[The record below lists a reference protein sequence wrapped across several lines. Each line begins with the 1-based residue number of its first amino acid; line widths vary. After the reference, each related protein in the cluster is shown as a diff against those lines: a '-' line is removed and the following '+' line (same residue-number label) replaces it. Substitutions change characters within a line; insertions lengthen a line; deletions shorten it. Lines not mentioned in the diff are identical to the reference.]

1 MSSWPA
7 FRLPDTRAYL
17 AKLALANQFEI
28 EELRRTP
35 VEVKVRQ
42 LWSLMTS
49 ADMFGASEERE
60 REVRQVRER
69 RLKLHQALRG

>member
-1 MSSWPA
+1 MARISPS
-7 FRLPDTRAYL
+7 DTRAYL
-17 AKLALANQFEI
+17 AKLALANQFEL

-49 ADMFGASEERE
+49 ADIFDANEDRE
-60 REVRQVRER
+60 TEVRRVRER
-69 RLKLHQALRG
+69 WLKLHQALRG